1 MATLQ
6 RTMAQAMDQEA
17 GYQDAG
23 ASCPAPTQD
32 ITLNLKNR
40 AKAITSAAYGPEN
53 PNLPNNAFWSK
64 KADQWDVSVDDAK
77 QSRCGN
83 CAAFNVSDK
92 IKQCIADGIGREA
105 DPWGTIK
112 LADLGYCEIFD
123 FKCAASRTC
132 DAWVVGGPNE
142 GDGESEGGD
151 GQDMD
156 SEDDMPDSLLTI
168 KIGVKDEE

>member
-6 RTMAQAMDQEA
+6 RTMAQAMDQDA

-40 AKAITSAAYGPEN
+40 GKAITSAKYGPEN
-53 PNLPNNAFWSK
+53 PNLPNTAFWRE
-64 KADQWDVSVDDAK
+64 KADEWDVSVDEAK

-92 IKQCIADGIGREA
+92 IKQCIADGIGNEA

-112 LADLGYCEIFD
+112 LADLGYCQIFD

-132 DAWVVGGPNE
+132 DAWVVGGPNKGE
-142 GDGESEGGD
+142 GESDGG
-151 GQDMD
+151 
-156 SEDDMPDSLLTI
+156 SEDDGEDMPESLLTI
-168 KIGVKDEE
+168 KIGGNNGD

>member
-6 RTMAQAMDQEA
+6 RTMDQAMDKEA
-17 GYQDAG
+17 GYQDQG

-53 PNLPNNAFWSK
+53 PNLPNDNYWTRM
-64 KADQWDVSVDDAK
+64 ADEWDVSIEDAK
-77 QSRCGN
+77 KSRCGN

-92 IKQCIADGIGREA
+92 MKQCIADGIGNDA

-112 LADLGYCEIFD
+112 LADLGFCSIFD
-123 FKCAASRTC
+123 FKCASSRTC
-132 DAWVVGGPNE
+132 SAWVVEEDGE
-142 GDGESEGGD
+142 DEGESE
-151 GQDMD
+151 
-156 SEDDMPDSLLTI
+156 EPESLLTI